1 MATQTIEILLSRPVE
16 RPASNFTVCHFTA
29 AHDELKS
36 RSYHMQC
43 KALADAGVS
52 VIYASPAAGREE
64 HPNVRFVLLPK
75 RKGKIRTLLASPS
88 LLRVL
93 LRHHASVYHFQDPEL
108 LPLAFAMKTFF
119 GKRIVFDCYEDFPS
133 MAYTMS
139 GLPSALRPAM
149 AKAVQFV
156 QRLGARCFDG
166 VMTAD
171 PLSLRRFGRHG
182 QSEKLTFY
190 NFPNLDFFPEP
201 EPSVKDFDVVYRGGL
216 SERAGTWNLL
226 DAVRLLAVRGKPL
239 RVLLIGY
246 TDNREVEAAL
256 RARIRLLGLSD
267 AVEIQGRIGHHEM
280 AKALSRARI
289 GISPLQDIRKFRV
302 NIPVKAFEYWACGL
316 PVVASD
322 LPPIRPF
329 FKNVDGGLLFPAG
342 EAKALADSI
351 AWLLEHPQSAARMG
365 RNGRRAIETRFTHR
379 NEIRKLLRF
388 YSRIVAAN

>member
-1 MATQTIEILLSRPVE
+1 LATHTSEILLRRAFEGSFQH
-16 RPASNFTVCHFTA
+16 FTVCHFTA
-29 AHDELKS
+29 AHGELKS

-43 KALADAGVS
+43 KPMADAEIS
-52 VIYASPAAGREE
+52 VVYASPAAGSAEQR
-64 HPNVRFVLLPK
+64 NVRFVSLPK
-75 RKGKIRTLLASPS
+75 ITGKIRTLLASPS

-93 LRHHASVYHFQDPEL
+93 LAQHASVYHFQDPEL

-133 MAYTMS
+133 MAYTMR
-139 GLPSALRPAM
+139 GLPSALRPAV
-149 AKAVQFV
+149 AKAVQAV
-156 QRLGARCFDG
+156 QRLAARCFDG

-171 PLSLRRFGRHG
+171 ALSLRRMGRAG
-182 QSEKLTFY
+182 KSEKLTFY

-201 EPSVKDFDVVYRGGL
+201 EAGVKDFDVVYRGGL
-216 SERAGTWNLL
+216 SERAGTWDLL
-226 DAVRLLAVRGKPL
+226 DAVRLLASRGKPI

-246 TDNREVEAAL
+246 SDNREVEAAL
-256 RARIRLLGLSD
+256 RARIQLLGLTD

-289 GISPLQDIRKFRV
+289 GVSPLQDIPKFRV

-329 FKNVDGGLLFPAG
+329 FKSVDGGMLFPAG
-342 EAKALADSI
+342 DVKALAESI
-351 AWLLEHPQSAARMG
+351 AWLQEHPQAAARMG

-379 NEIRKLLRF
+379 NEVHKLLRF
-388 YSRIVAAN
+388 YSRIVSAN

>member
-1 MATQTIEILLSRPVE
+1 MATHTIEILLPRAVE
-16 RPASNFTVCHFTA
+16 RPAYRFSVCHFTA
-29 AHDELKS
+29 AHGELKS

-43 KALADAGVS
+43 KPMAEAGVS
-52 VIYASPAAGREE
+52 VIYASPAAASEGQR
-64 HPNVRFVLLPK
+64 NVRFVSLPK
-75 RKGKIRTLLASPS
+75 LTGKIRTLLASPS

-93 LRHHASVYHFQDPEL
+93 LRQRASVYHFQDPEL
-108 LPLAFAMKTFF
+108 LPLAFVMKTFF
-119 GKRIVFDCYEDFPS
+119 RKWIVFDCYEDFPS
-133 MAYTMS
+133 MAYTMR
-139 GLPSALRPAM
+139 GLPVVLRPAV
-149 AKAVQFV
+149 AKAVQLV
-156 QRLGARCFDG
+156 QRLGALSFDG

-171 PLSLRRFGRHG
+171 PLSLRRFGQSG
-182 QSEKLTFY
+182 KSEKLTFY
-190 NFPNLDFFPEP
+190 NFPNLEFFPAP
-201 EPSVKDFDVVYRGGL
+201 EPGVKDFDVVYRGGL

-226 DAVRLLAVRGKPL
+226 DAVRLLAVRGKPI

-246 TDNREVEAAL
+246 SDNREVEAAL
-256 RARIRLLGLSD
+256 RARIRLLGLTD
-267 AVEIQGRIGHHEM
+267 AVEIQGRIEHHEM

-289 GISPLQDIRKFRV
+289 GVSPLQDIRKFRV

-342 EAKALADSI
+342 DVKALAESI
-351 AWLLEHPQSAARMG
+351 GWLLEHPQSAARMG
-365 RNGRRAIETRFTHR
+365 RNGRKAIETRFTHR